1 MHRNFLQPRGF
12 ASCLVG
18 VDYLVWSL
26 TVSLLLIG
34 LIGCIVPL
42 LPGTTFILI
51 GAVLHKLLLPDSMG
65 WSVVAWVSALWFL
78 SIVADFIGV
87 MIGAKLFGGGKWG
100 MTGATGG
107 AFVGMFF
114 SLPALL
120 LGTFLGAVVAEK
132 YGAKRTDR
140 ESLKAGVGA
149 TVGFF
154 ISTAARL
161 FCAVAMIALIIAAAT
176 DWFSAMPTP

>member
-1 MHRNFLQPRGF
+1 MFLQPLPIGP
-12 ASCLVG
+12 CLEV

-26 TVSLLLIG
+26 TASLLLIG
-34 LIGCIVPL
+34 LVGCVVPL
-42 LPGTTFILI
+42 LPGTTFILL
-51 GAVLHKLLLPDSMG
+51 GAVLHKLLLPDSIG
-65 WSVVAWVSALWFL
+65 WGVVAWVAVLWFL
-78 SIVADFIGV
+78 SIVADFVGV

-120 LGTFLGAVVAEK
+120 LGTFLGAVIAEK
-132 YGAKRTDR
+132 YGAKRSDR

-149 TVGFF
+149 TAGFF

-161 FCAVAMIALIIAAAT
+161 ACALAMIALIIAATVWQLNEPPAL
-176 DWFSAMPTP
+176 